1 MLTQSFSVLE
11 FGQNRPYE
19 VRISLSLSAALIS
32 NRKNNGCVMSRLIF
46 TNSQFNNYLN
56 TQASTRRKFNN
67 SLHIVSPY
75 LKNCN
80 RFQIEEFRR
89 VVASN
94 SMLTKKKKK
103 KEKEKEKTN
112 GEIKEKKNIV
122 GVVFINSSCSRLC

>member
-11 FGQNRPYE
+11 FGQNRPFE
-19 VRISLSLSAALIS
+19 VRISISLSAALIS

-94 SMLTKKKKK
+94 SMLTKKKKRKRKRKNEWRNKRK
-103 KEKEKEKTN
+103 KKT
-112 GEIKEKKNIV
+112 
-122 GVVFINSSCSRLC
+122 